1 MIDLIAYP
9 FIENIIANISFGL
22 EIIAVLIILFVIITA
37 LFTYAKHLLHHDPT
51 QECINAFKRSVGKG
65 IQIALEMLI
74 AADLINTVVLSAT
87 LENVAV
93 LAILVLIRTFLSW
106 TLIFETEG
114 RWPWNKIEKKKKKK
128 KKKKKIKDKD
138 N

>member
-1 MIDLIAYP
+1 MLEILSINFLTNTITNVA
-9 FIENIIANISFGL
+9 FGL
-22 EIIAVLIILFVIITA
+22 EIFAVIIILIAIIA
-37 LFTYAKHLLHHDPT
+37 SLASFLHHLSKHDT
-51 QECINAFKRSVGKG
+51 MQECIDAFKQTVGKG
-65 IQIALEMLI
+65 IQIALEILI

-114 RWPWNKIEKKKKKK
+114 RWPWNPKEKKNKGKKK
-128 KKKKKIKDKD
+128 
-138 N
+138 

>member
-1 MIDLIAYP
+1 MIDLIP
-9 FIENIIANISFGL
+9 FEAVAMIIADISFGL
-22 EIIAVLIILFVIITA
+22 EILAVLVILTAIITA
-37 LFTYAKHLLHHDPT
+37 LITYAKHLLHHDPT

-114 RWPWNKIEKKKKKK
+114 RWPWNPKKKKKK
-128 KKKKKIKDKD
+128 KGLK
-138 N
+138 

>member
-1 MIDLIAYP
+1 MIDLFP
-9 FIENIIANISFGL
+9 KDFLTSLIEDISFGL
-22 EIIAVLIILFVIITA
+22 EVIAVLIILTAIISA
-37 LFTYAKHLLHHDPT
+37 LFNFVRHLFKHEPKQDYV
-51 QECINAFKRSVGKG
+51 EAFKRSVGKG
-65 IQIALEMLI
+65 IQVALEMLI

-114 RWPWNKIEKKKKKK
+114 R
-128 KKKKKIKDKD
+128 
-138 N
+138 